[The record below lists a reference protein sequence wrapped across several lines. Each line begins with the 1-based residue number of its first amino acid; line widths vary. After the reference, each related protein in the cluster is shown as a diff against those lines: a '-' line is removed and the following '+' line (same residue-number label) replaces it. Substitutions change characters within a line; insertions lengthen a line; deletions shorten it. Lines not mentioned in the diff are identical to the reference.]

1 MQEISSPVAPRKI
14 IAAPRVGL
22 PVPRLGTV
30 APRPGPFTISAYA
43 QLVRGMTHI
52 IVQLRLAMC
61 FQYVKISFEPA

>member
-1 MQEISSPVAPRKI
+1 MQEISSPVAPRQV

-43 QLVRGMTHI
+43 QLVRGMT
-52 IVQLRLAMC
+52 QLLL
-61 FQYVKISFEPA
+61 YSKD